1 VELVCA
7 YAWAR
12 DPTDLTHARST
23 IAPGK
28 RIGVFGGSGMYNI
41 DGITVIDS
49 IKIDTPFGAP
59 SDKYVIA
66 EIAGVDDVQ
75 VVFLPRHGQGHL
87 VTPSEINYR
96 ANVYG
101 MKKLGVQ
108 WALSV
113 TAVGSL
119 QMEYPPG
126 DMVLVNQFI
135 DRTQHRVATFFGDG
149 IVSHVPFGE
158 PICSTARGYLRQAC
172 QDAGVKHHVSARACV
187 CTVRVFSSGRT
198 CRSTPLHNCLRD
210 YNATRPHTPRVLFV
224 CARVSA
230 GGCTG

>member
-1 VELVCA
+1 MLA
-7 YAWAR
+7 LAIWRSLAR
-12 DPTDLTHARST
+12 CVREWPDRVRPCGVHERTDCLRWC
-23 IAPGK
+23 PGRVVK

-41 DGITVIDS
+41 EGITVRDS
-49 IKIDTPFGAP
+49 VKIDTPFGAP
-59 SDKYVIA
+59 SDKYVLA
-66 EIAGVDDVQ
+66 EIAGVDDVE

-96 ANVYG
+96 ANVFG

-108 WALSV
+108 WVLSV

-158 PICSTARGYLRQAC
+158 PICTTARGYLRQAC
-172 QDAGVKHHVSARACV
+172 QDAGVNHHVRACASLGIFA
-187 CTVRVFSSGRT
+187 CSRLCVRACACACVHA
-198 CRSTPLHNCLRD
+198 PLRD
-210 YNATRPHTPRVLFV
+210 E
-224 CARVSA
+224 
-230 GGCTG
+230 